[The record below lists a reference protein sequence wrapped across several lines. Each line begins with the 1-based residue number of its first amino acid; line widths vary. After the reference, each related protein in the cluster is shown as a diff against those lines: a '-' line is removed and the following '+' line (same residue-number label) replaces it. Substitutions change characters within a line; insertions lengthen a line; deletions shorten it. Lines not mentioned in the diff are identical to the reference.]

1 MEPWTSTREQPSSSC
16 SGTSAG
22 KRLLSGWTR
31 SFLDTPPTGTSDG
44 AWDHAGTHEDEDAEG
59 EILVRAA
66 AGRLVLFSLPT
77 SRPWLTPMEMLWRQ
91 FRREVTHNELF
102 QTVKSLLKAAREFF
116 DRSIALIRRPVA
128 SSR

>member
-1 MEPWTSTREQPSSSC
+1 
-16 SGTSAG
+16 
-22 KRLLSGWTR
+22 LLSGWTR

-44 AWDHAGTHEDEDAEG
+44 AWDHAGTYEDAEG